1 MGFLNEQLSALKLDD
16 LSNQDVVCTF
26 IVEKGICVEGYKKI
40 FELSEKKIVL
50 FIENK
55 KSIEIVGENLQIKEI
70 AKNDICIS
78 GIVKSLKVI

>member
-16 LSNQDVVCTF
+16 LSKQDVVCTF
-26 IVEKGICVEGYKKI
+26 IVGKGICVEGYKKI

-78 GIVKSLKVI
+78 GIVKSLNVI